1 MSTEEKKTIKIPG
14 SEGEHHAQKKFGTT
28 RRALAFYNNQMLDHL
43 NVVMQEFIARQEM
56 VFIATADARG
66 ECDCSFRAGSA
77 GFVHVLDEKTLAFP
91 EYRGNGVMASV
102 GNSSGNP
109 HVGLIFIDFFQSTVG
124 LHVNGE
130 ARVVEY
136 EDFLSRPDVTPHMT
150 KASATMGG
158 RRPERWFFVKVEEAY
173 IHCSKHV
180 PLLKKLDKDIHWG
193 TDDETRK
200 GGDFF
205 RAKDCPRP
213 WRRADARE

>member
-1 MSTEEKKTIKIPG
+1 MSTGEKKTITVPG

-43 NVVMQEFIARQEM
+43 NAVMQEYVARQEM
-56 VFIATADARG
+56 VFIATADAHG
-66 ECDCSFRAGSA
+66 ECDCSFRAGSP
-77 GFVHVLDEKTLAFP
+77 GFVQVLDEKTLVFP
-91 EYRGNGVMASV
+91 EYRGNGVMASF
-102 GNSSGNP
+102 GNISENP

-130 ARVVEY
+130 ARVVEN
-136 EDFLSRPDVTPHMT
+136 EDLPARPDVTPRMT
-150 KASATMGG
+150 KAAATTGG
-158 RRPERWFFVKVEEAY
+158 RRPERWIFVKVEEAY

-193 TDDETRK
+193 TDDENRK

-213 WRRADARE
+213 WRRETVE